1 MKKALLYN
9 LFLSQG
15 GGGSGDPADVVGVN
29 TTADGRQAILVIG
42 DSIANGSNNTT
53 GPGPTP
59 VSGTVYQWNGTD
71 VIEIGADDVYN
82 IPVGGGSMMPQMGIT
97 RYNASGY
104 KSVFIPMGSS
114 GAEMCFP
121 YLDNNNFTASGTRRA
136 ITEGQ
141 VTDCL
146 ADLSLTQLRAICV
159 VGFIND
165 SRSANTLADILTGM
179 TSFFDWI
186 TTTYPGVPV
195 LFSQIGKDGSNIN
208 TQRIYTIAKGV
219 IDRCATY
226 DDCHMVFNNRAWI
239 GSGGYGADNLHP
251 NQTGQNQAGDSFGRW
266 LGNYQYSKW
275 ARSIMSSMFSDI
287 TPARKSGIQTAV
299 ASIGADYF
307 KLESLHFLKM
317 SNAFDFFSDWTFLG
331 YITNVSAVVTLNQYV
346 TTASV
351 QTFSTSF
358 NPAIQILRASQ
369 TDTFTMAKIKNVYA
383 ATSGTLFGISN
394 SGFYRC
400 TQGGVGT
407 SLQYVVNDGTSG
419 IYNTTDR
426 FAANTC
432 YGCARNGGTKYL
444 LENGSVLHST
454 VQAVTGLPN
463 RNMRFGAIDAGTV
476 SSYLNAD
483 LEYVA
488 SGRYSDVDV
497 PNLVTALNTLASSW

>member
-1 MKKALLYN
+1 MHYAALYPYYY
-9 LFLSQG
+9 
-15 GGGSGDPADVVGVN
+15 SGEDTPSDPSDVVGVN
-29 TTADGRQAILVIG
+29 TTADGRQAVLVIG
-42 DSIANGSNNTT
+42 DSIGNGSNNTN

-71 VIEIGADDVYN
+71 VIEVGADDVYN
-82 IPVGGGSMMPQMGIT
+82 IPVGGGSMMPQMGID
-97 RYNASGY
+97 RFNDSGY
-104 KSVFIPMGSS
+104 KSVFIPMASS

-121 YLDNNNFTASGTRRA
+121 SLDNNNYAASGTRRA

-146 ADLSLTQLRAICV
+146 AALGLTELRAICV

-165 SRSANTLADILTGM
+165 ARSANTLSDILTGM

-219 IDRCATY
+219 IDNCALY
-226 DDCHMVFNNRAWI
+226 ENCHMAFNNRAWI

-251 NQTGQNQAGDSFGRW
+251 NQTGQNQLGASFARW
-266 LGNYQYSKW
+266 LKNYSYSKW
-275 ARSIMSSMFSDI
+275 ARSIISAMFGDI
-287 TPARKSGIQTAV
+287 TEARKTAIQTAIT
-299 ASIGADYF
+299 SIGDDYF

-317 SNAFDFFSDWTFLG
+317 SNAFDWFNDWTFLG
-331 YITNVSAVVTLNQYV
+331 YLTNASAVVTLDQYV
-346 TTASV
+346 TTAST
-351 QTFSTSF
+351 QTFISSF

-369 TDTFTMAKIKNVYA
+369 TDTFTIAKIKTVYGA
-383 ATSGTLFGISN
+383 LAGTLFGISN

-400 TQGGVGT
+400 TQGGAGT

-419 IYNTTDR
+419 IYNVTDR
-426 FAANTC
+426 FANDTC
-432 YGCARNGGTKYL
+432 YGSARNGGTKYL
-444 LENGSVLHST
+444 LEDGNVLHST
-454 VQAVTGLPN
+454 AQAVTGLPN

-476 SSYLNAD
+476 SSYLNVD
-483 LEYVA
+483 MEYVA
-488 SGRYSDVDV
+488 SGRYSDVNV
-497 PNLVTALNTLASSW
+497 PNLVSALDTLAASW